1 MTVPEPRPAYYAA
14 HEALV
19 AEARPKPELWR
30 LLVGLGLV
38 AVVVTVLNLVLFS
51 VVVGFGSNAV
61 AEGFLTGSTPL
72 AMIIL
77 LSSFG
82 FVTLGVRMAVRRLQ
96 NRSLGSVLGSFRR
109 SARQFWVVFRAL
121 LILGLVIAVLPP
133 YDMGAPLTPNLDLST
148 WVLLLPLSLLAVL
161 IQTSAEELLFR
172 GYIQQS
178 LAARFQSTIIW
189 MGLPSLL
196 FAIGHYAPAAAGDN
210 AELIALWSCMFGLL
224 AADLTARSGTLGPAI
239 ALHFF
244 NNLIALLLISLPDN
258 LSGLALFI
266 LPYDMSDTEMVRG
279 WLYVDFAV
287 MIVGWLTARLALRR

>member
-1 MTVPEPRPAYYAA
+1 M
-14 HEALV
+14 V

-133 YDMGAPLTPNLDLST
+133 YDMGTPLTPNLGLST
-148 WVLLLPLSLLAVL
+148 WLMLLPLSLLAVL
-161 IQTSAEELLFR
+161 IQTSAEEVLFR

-178 LAARFQSTIIW
+178 LAARFQSPIIW

-196 FAIGHYAPAAAGDN
+196 FALGHYAPAAAGDN
-210 AELIALWSCMFGLL
+210 AGLIALWSCMFGLL

-266 LPYDMSDTEMVRG
+266 LPYDMSDTDIVRG